1 MIGTQTDRSVE
12 KITMTAQETSE
23 RILQIAARLFIKKGY
38 TAASM
43 REIAADAGIGK
54 ATIYYHFADKEAIAA
69 ALIKQTFAHM
79 KKALTV
85 IKVEQDPRQRI
96 ITAVTGNVEYLLDSA
111 DIISVLRREVSGSR
125 VVMQNEFKG
134 FFSEYMDL
142 LKEAIQRGVDR
153 GIFRPVDPDK
163 TSRVLMMML
172 QGSFAMVYLSGER
185 HNSTKET
192 TEAILDIFFQGIDA
206 R

>member
-1 MIGTQTDRSVE
+1 
-12 KITMTAQETSE
+12 MTAQETSE
-23 RILQIAARLFIKKGY
+23 KILQIAARLFIKKGY

-54 ATIYYHFADKEAIAA
+54 ATIYYHFADKESIAA

-79 KKALTV
+79 KMALTV
-85 IKVEQDPRQRI
+85 IKAEQDPRQRI
-96 ITAVTGNVEYLLDSA
+96 ITAVTGSVEYLLDSA

-142 LKEAIQRGVDR
+142 LKEAIQRGVDQ
-153 GIFRPVDPDK
+153 GIFRPVDPDA

-185 HNSTKET
+185 HKSTRET
-192 TEAILDIFFQGIDA
+192 AEAILDIFFQGIDA

>member
-1 MIGTQTDRSVE
+1 
-12 KITMTAQETSE
+12 MTAQETSE
-23 RILQIAARLFIKKGY
+23 KILQIAARLFIKKGY

-54 ATIYYHFADKEAIAA
+54 ATIYYHFADKESIAA

-79 KKALTV
+79 KMALTV
-85 IKVEQDPRQRI
+85 IKAEQDPRQRI
-96 ITAVTGNVEYLLDSA
+96 ITAVTGSVEYLLDSA

-142 LKEAIQRGVDR
+142 LKEAIQRGVDQD
-153 GIFRPVDPDK
+153 IFRPVDPDA

-185 HNSTKET
+185 HKSTRET
-192 TEAILDIFFQGIDA
+192 AEAILDIFFQGIDA